1 MDKALG
7 YLSLAAKAGKLVTGA
22 DNCIESL
29 KRGRARLII
38 LASDASPNAVKRA
51 EGMLFGRR
59 VPLCRSAYPKDELA
73 RASGR
78 HGPVALASIEDD
90 GLANAFANSAESA
103 NQQEE

>member
-29 KRGRARLII
+29 RRGRAKLLI

-51 EGMLFGRR
+51 EGMLFGRDI
-59 VPLCRSAYPKDELA
+59 PLCRVRYPKEELA
-73 RASGR
+73 RAGGR
-78 HGPVALASIEDD
+78 NGPVALAAIEDD
-90 GLANAFANSAESA
+90 GLAKAFAGTVESA
-103 NQQEE
+103 NQQEV